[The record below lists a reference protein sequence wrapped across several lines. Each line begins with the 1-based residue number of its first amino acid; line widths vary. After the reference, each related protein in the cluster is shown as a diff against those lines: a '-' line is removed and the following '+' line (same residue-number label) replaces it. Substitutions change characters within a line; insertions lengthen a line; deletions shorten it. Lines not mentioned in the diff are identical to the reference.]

1 MALGGGTF
9 TAQNKILPGSYINVV
24 SALRA
29 NTGDPTRGVAA
40 LALNLPYSP
49 AGVFEVTNE
58 TLTRDALK
66 LFATSPETD
75 TLRPIRDALKNA
87 RKIYVYN
94 TNDTSTKASNTY
106 ATAKYAGE
114 GGNNIS
120 VRIAADVDNTNNY
133 VVSTLVGTAVVDE
146 QSVAKS
152 GKTTALAA
160 NDYVDWKTEVTL
172 AETASTPLAGGVTKK
187 NTGTTSEQNALN
199 AFEAYTF
206 NVIAI
211 DHASPAVHNMVR
223 SYVHRRREEQGVKIQ
238 GVVYNTDADEE
249 GIINVVT
256 AVDDETSPH
265 SLIFWVAGAEAGC
278 ALNASLTNRIYDGE
292 YVPVVN
298 ETQSELEAYI
308 QDGKFALHRVGDDV
322 RVLMDI
328 NTLKTVTEEKGE
340 IFKENQTIRV
350 VDDIANDIASIFSSK
365 YIGMVQNNAT
375 GRALFKADI
384 VSHHNDLQD
393 ANAIEGFTSDDVS
406 VSAGSGKGDVIV
418 TDAITIV
425 GTMTKLYM
433 TVYVS

>member
-1 MALGGGTF
+1 MALGGGIF
-9 TAQNKILPGSYINVV
+9 TSQNKILPGSYINVV

-58 TLTRDALK
+58 MLTRDALK
-66 LFATSPETD
+66 LFATSPEAD

-172 AETASTPLAGGVTKK
+172 TETASTPLAGGATKK

-199 AFEAYTF
+199 AFETYTF
-206 NVIAI
+206 NVVAV
-211 DHASPAVHNMVR
+211 DHSDTTVHNMVC
-223 SYVHRRREEQGVKIQ
+223 SYVRRRREEQGVKIQ

-256 AVDDETSPH
+256 AVDDETNPH

-278 ALNASLTNRIYDGE
+278 ALNASLTNHIYNGE
-292 YVPVVN
+292 YVPVIN

-340 IFKENQTIRV
+340 IFRENQTIRV
-350 VDDIANDIASIFSSK
+350 VDDIANNIAAIFNSK
-365 YIGMVQNNAT
+365 YIGMVQNDAT
-375 GRALFKADI
+375 GRALFKADV

-393 ANAIEGFTSDDVS
+393 MNAIEGFTSDDVS
-406 VSAGSGKGDVIV
+406 VSAGEKRGDVIV